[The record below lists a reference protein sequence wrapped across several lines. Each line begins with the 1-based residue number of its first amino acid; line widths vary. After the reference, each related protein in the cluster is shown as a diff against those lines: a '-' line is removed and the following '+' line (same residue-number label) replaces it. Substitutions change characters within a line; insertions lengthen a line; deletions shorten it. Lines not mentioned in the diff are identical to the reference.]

1 MKRII
6 RLTENG
12 LRRIV
17 SESVKRALREGV
29 EFQSDDV
36 DDEIMYYRQ
45 KVNDAY
51 DELAHI
57 YRANGN
63 DDESV
68 EELKRYISM
77 MNAHIRKLERE
88 SGPTPTMGQILKN
101 TPLVNY

>member
-1 MKRII
+1 MKRTI
-6 RLTENG
+6 RLTESW

-51 DELAHI
+51 D
-57 YRANGN
+57 
-63 DDESV
+63 
-68 EELKRYISM
+68 
-77 MNAHIRKLERE
+77 
-88 SGPTPTMGQILKN
+88 
-101 TPLVNY
+101 